1 MTRTLKQGLVFLYAE
16 KKRLENIFPK
26 RRGIFLP
33 ELTRSDS
40 MEWIMEKWEYHLIM
54 HSFKYGEI
62 DKNHVREL
70 NLLGQ
75 AGWDLVS
82 VTRINEEQAQYSFKR
97 SVEQR

>member
-1 MTRTLKQGLVFLYAE
+1 MGVVQAAKDVLK
-16 KKRLENIFPK
+16 NIFHK
-26 RRGIFLP
+26 RGGILLP
-33 ELTRSDS
+33 ELALTNNTER
-40 MEWIMEKWEYHLIM
+40 MMKKWEYHLIM
-54 HSFKYGEI
+54 HNFKYGEI

-97 SVEQR
+97 PAEER

>member
-1 MTRTLKQGLVFLYAE
+1 
-16 KKRLENIFPK
+16 
-26 RRGIFLP
+26 
-33 ELTRSDS
+33 
-40 MEWIMEKWEYHLIM
+40 MEKWEYHLIM

-82 VTRINEEQAQYSFKR
+82 VTRINEEQAQYTFKR
-97 SVEQR
+97 PIEQR

>member
-1 MTRTLKQGLVFLYAE
+1 MLTE
-16 KKRLENIFPK
+16 KDAVKNIFPK
-26 RRGIFLP
+26 RKGIFLP
-33 ELTRSDS
+33 ELTRTNIV
-40 MEWIMEKWEYHLIM
+40 ERIMEKWEYHLIM

-97 SVEQR
+97 PFEQR